1 MHRRN
6 LIYFAAILA
15 LFAFGLWV
23 VIPWDSE
30 SLGRGPRLGL
40 DLEGGT
46 HLIYQVDYQKI
57 DPQKVGKDDME
68 GVKKKIERRIEDYGV
83 TEPTIQLQGEDRI
96 LVQLPG
102 IKDINEA
109 IEVIGKTAQLDFRE
123 WKGMDEEGNEVW
135 VLATGIVDGEEVELT
150 GALLKPE
157 CRTDL
162 DPRSNQPKVV
172 FHWDKKGAEIFEQ
185 VTKRNIGKP
194 LGIFLD
200 DERISA
206 PTVIAVIKR
215 EGEITRL
222 ASWDEARNLTIQLN
236 SGALDVP
243 LKIIEQQDINPTLG
257 SDDIHKSM
265 IAGILGAILLGL
277 FLILYYRVSG
287 VVACLALAIYAVL
300 VLTIYK
306 LVPVTL
312 TLSGIAGFIISI
324 GMAVDGNVLI
334 FERMKEEVRGGRTF
348 GAALEAGFDRA
359 WSAIRDSQV
368 TTIIVCLILWW
379 VGDGLGAFQ
388 IVGFAQTLLTGVIMS
403 LFSAMFITRTF
414 MRLLVG
420 TRLAR
425 TKLYLSRVK

>member
-6 LIYFAAILA
+6 LIYLGTILA

-23 VIPWDSE
+23 ILPWGDE
-30 SLGRGPRLGL
+30 KLGRGPSLGL

-46 HLIYQVDYQKI
+46 HLIYQVDYEKI
-57 DPQKVGKDDME
+57 DILEVTENNME
-68 GVKKKIERRIEDYGV
+68 GVKKKIERRIENYPGI
-83 TEPTIQLQGEDRI
+83 TEPTIQRQGKDRI

-102 IKDINEA
+102 IKDIDEA
-109 IEVIGKTAQLDFRE
+109 IRVIGKTAQLDFRE
-123 WKGMDEEGNEVW
+123 RKGMDEEGNEVW
-135 VLATGIVDGEEVELT
+135 VPAKGIVDGEEVELT

-157 CRTDL
+157 CIAGL
-162 DPRSNQPKVV
+162 GSNNQPIVRFSWNKE
-172 FHWDKKGAEIFEQ
+172 GAEIFEQ

-206 PTVIAVIKR
+206 PTVRSVIKR
-215 EGEITRL
+215 EGIIEGLT
-222 ASWDEARNLTIQLN
+222 WKEAKNLRIQLN

-243 LKIIEQQDINPTLG
+243 LKIIEQQDIDPTLG

-265 IAGILGAILLGL
+265 IAGIVGAILLCL
-277 FLILYYRVSG
+277 FLILYYRASG

-312 TLSGIAGFIISI
+312 TLSGIAGFIISV

-334 FERMKEEVRGGRTF
+334 FERMKEELRGGRTS
-348 GAALEAGFDRA
+348 GAALEAGFNRA

-379 VGDGLGAFQ
+379 VGNSFGAFQ
-388 IVGFAQTLLTGVIMS
+388 IVGFAQTLLVGVIMS
-403 LFSAMFITRTF
+403 LFSAMFVSRTF

-420 TRLAR
+420 VRLAQSKFR
-425 TKLYLSRVK
+425 LSGVK